1 MCVWEGG
8 VGPIM
13 YDKLIIWSKRYECDK
28 IVAWEEE
35 YGIIHLK
42 KFLKQINFKTN
53 LKKHG
58 LHLLGQ
64 GCSLGIIW

>member
-1 MCVWEGG
+1 MCVCVWGGG

-35 YGIIHLK
+35 YGIIHQK

-53 LKKHG
+53 
-58 LHLLGQ
+58 
-64 GCSLGIIW
+64 